1 MTPQCPHPGLPT
13 LTDDITAGALFG
25 LLLFLLLI
33 SAFFSGSETALLT
46 LNRYRLRHKAR
57 QGHLG
62 ARLAERLL
70 ARPDRLIS
78 LILIGS
84 NIANTLATAIV
95 TLVALRLGG
104 PGGVAVASVALAF
117 VIMIFTDVM
126 PKTVGALR
134 SEQLGLPAAVI
145 YFVLL
150 KITLPVV
157 WFVTIISNGLLR
169 LFGVRADQVAQQ
181 HLTLDE
187 LRTIVTDAGALLPR
201 RRQRMLM
208 SILELEDMIV
218 DEIMIPDNELVGI
231 DLDDEWPEIAETITR
246 SPHSRLPVYR
256 GNIENLMGLLY
267 VRSLVGVITGP
278 LDQSAVEKLMADP
291 FFVPE
296 GTSVH
301 GVLSQFHR
309 TGQRT
314 AFVVDEYGDI
324 QGMVTIEDVIEEIL
338 GGYSTGSGATDGDI
352 RKDAS
357 APESWVVAGGI
368 SVRTL
373 NRMMH
378 WQLPT
383 EGPTTLNGLILEKL
397 ETFPAPGAIVMLNG
411 YRAEVLEA
419 GDNVVSSVRIMPPA
433 PEERA

>member
-1 MTPQCPHPGLPT
+1 MA
-13 LTDDITAGALFG
+13 DDVAAGPLVAL
-25 LLLFLLLI
+25 LILLLLI

-62 ARLAERLL
+62 ARLAEKLL

-84 NIANTLATAIV
+84 NIANTLATSLV
-95 TLVALRLGG
+95 TLAALRIGG
-104 PGGVAVASVALAF
+104 PAGVAIASIGLAF
-117 VIMIFTDVM
+117 VIMVFTDVM

-134 SEQLGLPAAVI
+134 SEQLGLPAAIV
-145 YFVLL
+145 YYGLL
-150 KITLPVV
+150 KATLPVV
-157 WFVTIISNGLLR
+157 WLVTAISNNLLR
-169 LFGVRADQVAQQ
+169 LFGVRPDQHTQQ
-181 HLTLDE
+181 NLTLDE
-187 LRTIVTDAGALLPR
+187 LRTLVTDSGALLPR

-208 SILELEDMIV
+208 SILDLEDMTV

-231 DLDDEWPEIAETITR
+231 DLEDEWPAIVSMIME

-256 GNIENLMGLLY
+256 GNIENLAGLLP
-267 VRSLVGVITGP
+267 VRALVAAMEGP
-278 LDQSAVEKLMADP
+278 LNAAAIEQLMAEP

-301 GVLSQFHR
+301 GLLVQFHR

-324 QGMVTIEDVIEEIL
+324 QGMITIEDILEEIL
-338 GGYSTGSGATDGDI
+338 GEFSANPEVTESDVKKEGAA
-352 RKDAS
+352 DA
-357 APESWVVAGGI
+357 WVVNAGI
-368 SVRTL
+368 NVRGL
-373 NRMMH
+373 NRRMH

-383 EGPTTLNGLILEKL
+383 DGPTTLNGLILEQL
-397 ETFPAPGAIVMLNG
+397 ETIPECGTTLGLNG
-411 YRAEVLEA
+411 YRVEILET
-419 GDNVVSSVRIMPPA
+419 GDNVVRTVRISPPLA
-433 PEERA
+433 GATDSV